1 MVFSNA
7 GSMKIVSSSP
17 MSPEDREELERS
29 IRQSAEQRD
38 FTGATTLAL
47 RGYGPEIFRF
57 LLSLHRSEQTASDV
71 FSVVAEGLWRAM
83 ETFTW
88 EHSFRALRAVARRAS
103 LRHRRDEGRRA
114 RRQMPLE
121 LSALSAV
128 EEQVRTQTLTFLRT
142 EVRDR
147 FAEIRDSLPPDDR
160 ALLILRIDR
169 ELTWNDLALAM
180 HDDEAAPLAGDE
192 LKKAAAR
199 LRKRFQIVKEK
210 LVEIGRSEG
219 LLQSGKDRS

>member
-1 MVFSNA
+1 
-7 GSMKIVSSSP
+7 
-17 MSPEDREELERS
+17 MSPEDREELERG

-57 LLSLHRSEQTASDV
+57 LLSLHGSEQAASDV
-71 FSVVAEGLWRAM
+71 FSIVAEGLWRAM

-88 EHSFRALRAVARRAS
+88 EHPFRALAYAVARRAS
-103 LRHRRDEGRRA
+103 LRYRRDEGRRA

-147 FAEIRDSLPPDDR
+147 FAEIRDGLPPEDR

-169 ELTWNDLALAM
+169 QLAWNDLALVM
-180 HDDEAAPLAGDE
+180 QGDEAEPLTGDE

-219 LLQSGKDRS
+219 LIQSRKDRG